1 MCQDAAVKLL
11 NCSLQSGVFCSMS
24 RSYFISKESLYIH
37 PACLCVAEDATLT
50 VHSLKLQLCP
60 ATAQALVVLALDS
73 AVVFEAAINS
83 TRDPLK

>member
-1 MCQDAAVKLL
+1 
-11 NCSLQSGVFCSMS
+11 MS